1 MTKSAL
7 KTSTNLSDGL
17 INCVTGAGTA
27 ADKLSYAFYGVRYI
41 TAQEVDASYRTSGLS
56 RKVHDL
62 PPSEMTREWR
72 LWQAD
77 IDDVTKIEREEKRL
91 KLRDKAREA
100 LLLARMH
107 GGALIVMGLAGSPNR
122 DVRAP
127 SKIRYVHVFNKES
140 VSLGEIDTDMES
152 PYFGEPSYYEVN
164 GVRVHPSRCIPV
176 VGQKIPRGSATD
188 SVSFWGDPLLMSIES
203 AVKNADST
211 AQNIAAMVQEAKVDI
226 VGIPGLTNNLMSREY
241 EQALMKRM
249 QAVALFQSSFNV
261 KVLDSAVKGGEGEK
275 WETRQLSF
283 SGLPEVQ
290 KSFNITLS
298 AVVDIP
304 YTRLFGES
312 AGGLNSSGQNE
323 QRDFERMIRAKQDTE
338 LRPILERMDDHLIM
352 TALGN
357 VPDDVNW
364 RFAPLS
370 TLDEVEAADVDHKNA
385 QTWKVLAE
393 TGAVPTEVIFEGIKS
408 QLIES
413 GRHSGVEAAYADA
426 NADLDIDP
434 IDAPEEAQT
443 LTDAAPRPLYV
454 QRKLKNTNEFTKWAK
469 DQGFND
475 LTPDNEL
482 HVTVLYSREAVDW
495 MAMGETWNG
504 NDKGEITVQPGGA
517 RLVEPLGDKGAIVL
531 LFNSSELAWRHSE
544 MVRNGASH
552 DYPDY
557 QPHVT
562 ITYSGTDVDL
572 SKVEPYRG
580 KLVFGPEIFEE
591 LNLDWS
597 PSGDA

>member
-27 ADKLSYAFYGVRYI
+27 ADKNSYSVYGMSYI
-41 TAQEVDASYRTSGLS
+41 SPQQVDASYRTSGLS

-77 IDDVTKIEREEKRL
+77 IDDVTKLEREEKRL

-107 GGALIVMGLAGSPNR
+107 GGALIVMGLAGVSSR
-122 DVRAP
+122 EIRQP
-127 SKIRYVHVFNKES
+127 SKMRYVHVFSRDS
-140 VSLGEIDTDMES
+140 VSLGDIEKDIES
-152 PYFGEPSYYEVN
+152 PYFGEPKYYEVN
-164 GVRVHPSRCIPV
+164 GVELHPSRCIPV
-176 VGQKIPRGSATD
+176 VGQKIPNGTTTD
-188 SVSFWGDPLLMSIES
+188 SNSFWGDPLLMSIES

-249 QAVALFQSSFNV
+249 AAVALFKSAFNTT
-261 KVLDSAVKGGEGEK
+261 VLDSAVKGGEGEK
-275 WETRQLSF
+275 WETKQLSF
-283 SGLPEVQ
+283 AGLPEVQ

-323 QRDFERMIRAKQDTE
+323 QRDFERMIRAKQDNE

-352 TALGN
+352 TALGS
-357 VPDDVNW
+357 VKGDVNW

-370 TLDEVEAADVDHKNA
+370 TMTETEAADVDHKNA
-385 QTWKVLAE
+385 QTWKVLAD
-393 TGAVPTEVIFEGIKS
+393 TGAVPTEVIFEGVKS

-413 GRHSGVEAAYADA
+413 GRHSGVEAAYDEARA
-426 NADLDIDP
+426 ELDIDP
-434 IDAPEEAQT
+434 LDEPDPDPAVVIDRF
-443 LTDAAPRPLYV
+443 TDDEFAEVA
-454 QRKLKNTNEFTKWAK
+454 RKVADDIEGGNT
-469 DQGFND
+469 
-475 LTPDNEL
+475 
-482 HVTVLYSREAVDW
+482 
-495 MAMGETWNG
+495 
-504 NDKGEITVQPGGA
+504 
-517 RLVEPLGDKGAIVL
+517 
-531 LFNSSELAWRHSE
+531 
-544 MVRNGASH
+544 
-552 DYPDY
+552 
-557 QPHVT
+557 
-562 ITYSGTDVDL
+562 SGKT
-572 SKVEPYRG
+572 KVERLMAWLRG
-580 KLVFGPEIFEE
+580 EK
-591 LNLDWS
+591 
-597 PSGDA
+597 

>member
-1 MTKSAL
+1 MTKRDL
-7 KTSTNLSDGL
+7 KTSVSLSDGL

-27 ADKLSYAFYGVRYI
+27 ADKLSYAFYGVRFI

-127 SKIRYVHVFNKES
+127 SRIRYVHVFNKES

-164 GVRVHPSRCIPV
+164 SVRVHPSRCIPV

-188 SVSFWGDPLLMSIES
+188 SVSFWGDPLLMCIE
-203 AVKNADST
+203 AALKNADST
-211 AQNIAAMVQEAKVDI
+211 AQNIAAMVQEAKLDVI
-226 VGIPGLTNNLMSREY
+226 GIPGLTNNLMSREY

-249 QAVALFQSSFNV
+249 MSVGLFKSAYNTTV
-261 KVLDSAVKGGEGEK
+261 VDSAVKGGEGETF
-275 WETRQLSF
+275 ETKQLSF
-283 SGLPEVQ
+283 AGLPDVQ

-338 LRPILERMDDHLIM
+338 LRPILERMDEHLIM
-352 TALGN
+352 TALDS

-370 TLDEVEAADVDHKNA
+370 TMTETESADVDHKNA
-385 QTWKVLAE
+385 QTWKVLAD

-426 NADLDIDP
+426 SADLEVDELEEPETDP
-434 IDAPEEAQT
+434 TVVVDRF
-443 LTDAAPRPLYV
+443 TDDEFAEVA
-454 QRKLKNTNEFTKWAK
+454 RKIADDMDGGKTTGKTK
-469 DQGFND
+469 
-475 LTPDNEL
+475 
-482 HVTVLYSREAVDW
+482 VDRL
-495 MAMGETWNG
+495 MAWLRGE
-504 NDKGEITVQPGGA
+504 K
-517 RLVEPLGDKGAIVL
+517 
-531 LFNSSELAWRHSE
+531 
-544 MVRNGASH
+544 
-552 DYPDY
+552 
-557 QPHVT
+557 
-562 ITYSGTDVDL
+562 
-572 SKVEPYRG
+572 
-580 KLVFGPEIFEE
+580 
-591 LNLDWS
+591 
-597 PSGDA
+597 